1 LGAYG
6 AAFLSFREA
15 VLILIALGANLPSE
29 YGDPLK
35 TLHAAIVRIDAHEG
49 VHVVARSHV
58 YKSAPVPL
66 SDQPWYHNAVI
77 AVETDLTPL
86 PLLLMLQEIEV
97 DFGRRRDD
105 GDRNAARTLDLDIV
119 AYHDVV
125 MDEAGLE
132 IPHPRMADRAFVLL
146 PIRDVSPR
154 WQHPVSEA
162 FIADMID
169 GLPDGQDLHK
179 IEDDAHG

>member
-1 LGAYG
+1 
-6 AAFLSFREA
+6 
-15 VLILIALGANLPSE
+15 
-29 YGDPLK
+29 
-35 TLHAAIVRIDAHEG
+35 
-49 VHVVARSHV
+49 
-58 YKSAPVPL
+58 
-66 SDQPWYHNAVI
+66 
-77 AVETDLTPL
+77 
-86 PLLLMLQEIEV
+86 
-97 DFGRRRDD
+97 
-105 GDRNAARTLDLDIV
+105 
-119 AYHDVV
+119 